1 VLVRDAG
8 RLPQPVQDAAVAASS
23 ASSALLIGGLDQN
36 DQSSTQIVRLSGS
49 QGQRIGSLAVPLH
62 DATASALG
70 GSVFLFGGGSLESF
84 SSIMRVSAAGQ
95 AQPAGRLP
103 TPASDVAS
111 AQIGGT
117 IYIVG
122 GYTGQAPLRTILA
135 WRPGQAPRVAGMLPQ
150 PVRYA
155 AVAAQRG
162 GLVIAGGTTGTAA
175 DRDVYRFDPA
185 SRRVAL
191 LARLPRPLTHAA
203 AVSLGA
209 TVLVLG
215 GRRAELN
222 TQTRQILAISTSG
235 AVALGGELPRALSD
249 LAAVALGQEALLAG
263 GRDAG
268 GQVRAEILRV
278 SVR

>member
-1 VLVRDAG
+1 
-8 RLPQPVQDAAVAASS
+8 VAASD
-23 ASSALLIGGLDQN
+23 ASSALLIGGLDQS
-36 DQSSTQIVRLSGS
+36 DQSSTQIVRLESSGAR
-49 QGQRIGSLAVPLH
+49 RIASLPVALH

-84 SSIMRVSAAGQ
+84 SGITRVSPGGQ

-135 WRPGQAPRVAGMLPQ
+135 WRPRQTPRVAGMLPQ

-155 AVAAQRG
+155 AVATQRG
-162 GLVIAGGTTGTAA
+162 GLVIAGGTTGTTAG
-175 DRDVYRFDPA
+175 RDVYRFDPA
-185 SRRVAL
+185 NGRVAL

-215 GRRAELN
+215 GRGADLS
-222 TQTRQILAISTSG
+222 TQTRQILAISPSG
-235 AVALGGELPRALSD
+235 AVSIAGELPRALSD

>member
-1 VLVRDAG
+1 MLVTDTG
-8 RLPQPVQDAAVAASS
+8 RLPQPIQDASVAAS
-23 ASSALLIGGLDQN
+23 ASGALLIGGLDQS
-36 DQSSTQIVRLSGS
+36 DQSSAQIVRLSTS
-49 QGQRIGSLAVPLH
+49 QAQRIGSLAVALH

-84 SSIMRVSAAGQ
+84 SSITRVSAAGQ
-95 AQPAGRLP
+95 AKPAGRLP

-111 AQIGGT
+111 AQIGDT

-122 GYTGQAPLRTILA
+122 GYTGQVPLRTILA
-135 WRPGQAPRVAGMLPQ
+135 WRPGQAARVAGMLPQ

-162 GLVIAGGTTGTAA
+162 ELVIAGGTTGTAA
-175 DRDVYRFDPA
+175 DRGVYRFDPA
-185 SRRVAL
+185 SGRVAL

-209 TVLVLG
+209 NVLVLG
-215 GRRAELN
+215 GRGAELN
-222 TQTRQILAISTSG
+222 TQTRRILAISPSG
-235 AVALGGELPRALSD
+235 AVSIAGELPRALSD
-249 LAAVALGQEALLAG
+249 LAAVALGNEALLAG
-263 GRDAG
+263 GRDSS

-278 SVR
+278 SAR